1 MNVYSVRLLPS
12 LKIKL
17 CQFLG
22 IATSMAVEE
31 LGLRLESLERK
42 LDRLDVQL
50 RRSANRVLPVLE
62 GRVGAKTV
70 KKKPSLS
77 RPARP
82 VAAVTPPK
90 KKRPELKPLPPPVEE
105 GAGPSLSPAEV
116 AAELAALQ
124 EAAPLRQPEALVL
137 LQADENTRR
146 SAAEHFGP
154 EVKILEASE
163 LADLEVAFDTHQVLA
178 LFFDRAQL
186 GQPEFRGTL
195 EILAQAHPE
204 TRMIGLSSY
213 LTLALADSLPQR
225 EDFATFLTRPLSA
238 QALAEAFGG
247 AKRQAIS

>member
-42 LDRLDVQL
+42 LDRIDLQL
-50 RRSANRVLPVLE
+50 RRPSNRALPVLE
-62 GRVGAKTV
+62 GRVGVKTV
-70 KKKPSLS
+70 KKKPILS
-77 RPARP
+77 RK

-90 KKRPELKPLPPPVEE
+90 KKRPALKPLPAPVEE
-105 GAGPSLSPAEV
+105 VASPSLSPVEV

-124 EAAPLRQPEALVL
+124 EAAPLRQSEALVL

-154 EVKILEASE
+154 EVKILEAAE
-163 LADLEVAFDTHQVLA
+163 LAEVAAAFDSHQVLA
-178 LFFDRAQL
+178 LFFDRAHL
-186 GQPEFRGTL
+186 GQAEFRGTL
-195 EILAQAHPE
+195 EILAQAHPQ

>member
-22 IATSMAVEE
+22 IATSMAIDE

-50 RRSANRVLPVLE
+50 RRSSNRAMPILE

-70 KKKPSLS
+70 KKKPS
-77 RPARP
+77 PARK
-82 VAAVTPPK
+82 ATTSTPPK
-90 KKRPELKPLPPPVEE
+90 KKLADLKSLPRPVEE
-105 GAGPSLSPAEV
+105 ETIESLIPAVVEV
-116 AAELAALQ
+116 V
-124 EAAPLRQPEALVL
+124 EAVATIEEATPLRREALL
-137 LQADENTRR
+137 LMQADENTRR
-146 SAAEHFGP
+146 SAIEYFGS
-154 EVKILEASE
+154 EVEILEVETLGDVA
-163 LADLEVAFDTHQVLA
+163 AAFDSHQVLA
-178 LFFDRAQL
+178 MLFDRGQL
-186 GQPEFRGTL
+186 GQADFRGTL
-195 EILAQAHPE
+195 EILAQSHPE

-238 QALAEAFGG
+238 QSLAEVFGG
-247 AKRQAIS
+247 SQRQAIS